1 LLLLGLIFGM
11 LGATIEI
18 MKKSELIFS
27 ALLVPVDF
35 LMFILSGIA
44 AYFLR
49 ISPLV
54 AKWRPVLFAMNLPF
68 ERYFF
73 LVFAVSAFGILIFAI
88 SGLYNITAQKK
99 LFKEFL
105 QIIVATSATVLV
117 IILYIFF
124 NQALFDSR
132 FILLAAWILAIIFVS
147 LGRFFVKRLQ
157 RFMVGRYN
165 VGVRNVI
172 IIGEDKLSAK
182 VVKEIKR
189 NPDFGYRII
198 RKFFELRTDKI
209 KEFLLSSNP
218 QIDEVILAS
227 PHYERNDILE
237 FLDFCEEQRIGFKF
251 VPNLFQAHT
260 INIEMNTFDGVP
272 LLEIKRT
279 PLDGWGRILKRWVD
293 IVGSLIGLIILSP
306 FFLIFAIIIKLDSR
320 GPVFVK
326 LRRISQRQEFNLYKF
341 RSMIAHDPDGSAES
355 LKVSLATLNERK
367 AGPLFKIKNDP
378 RITKF
383 GRILRKT
390 RIDELA
396 QLFNVL
402 KGEMSLVGP
411 RPHQPDEIE
420 KYEKHH
426 KKVLLVKPG
435 MTGMA
440 QISGSSDLPFEEE
453 VKLDTYYIENWTLLK
468 DIYILVKTSI
478 VLFKDKSAC

>member
-1 LLLLGLIFGM
+1 
-11 LGATIEI
+11 
-18 MKKSELIFS
+18 MKRSELMFS

-35 LMFILSGIA
+35 LMFILAGIA

-49 ISPLV
+49 ISPFV

-68 ERYFF
+68 EKYFF
-73 LVFAVSAFGILIFAI
+73 LVFIVSIFGILIFAI
-88 SGLYNITAQKK
+88 SGLYNISAQKK

-105 QIIVATSATVLV
+105 QTVVATSATVLIV
-117 IILYIFF
+117 ILYIFF

-132 FILLAAWILAIIFVS
+132 FIILAAWILAIIFVG
-147 LGRFFVKRLQ
+147 LGRFFVKKLQ
-157 RFMVGRYN
+157 RFLVGKYN

-172 IIGEDKLSAK
+172 VIGEDKLSQK
-182 VVKEIKR
+182 VIEEIKY

-198 RKFFELRTDKI
+198 KRFFELKPEEIRR
-209 KEFLLSSNP
+209 FLLNSVP
-218 QIDEVILAS
+218 QIDEVIMAS

-237 FLDFCEEQRIGFKF
+237 FLDFCEEQRINFKF

-260 INIEMNTFDGVP
+260 ANVEMNTFDGVP

-279 PLDGWGRILKRWVD
+279 PLDGWGRILKRWLD
-293 IVGSLIGLIILSP
+293 IIFSFIGLIILSP
-306 FFLIFAIIIKLDSR
+306 FFLIIAIIIKLNSE
-320 GPVFVK
+320 GSVFVK
-326 LRRISQRQEFNLYKF
+326 LKRISQRQQFNLYKF
-341 RSMIAHDPDGSAES
+341 RSMVKNAEAIKKE
-355 LKVSLATLNERK
+355 LMEHNERND
-367 AGPLFKIKNDP
+367 GPLFKMKNDP
-378 RITKF
+378 RVTSVGKF
-383 GRILRKT
+383 LRKT
-390 RIDELA
+390 RIDELP
-396 QLFNVL
+396 QLINVL

-426 KKVLLVKPG
+426 KKVLLIKPG

-468 DIYILVKTSI
+468 DIYILLKTVI
-478 VLFKDKSAC
+478 ILFKDRSAC